1 MTYSTKRKYLFNNLP
16 NELKTKI
23 YKYDNTY
30 KQLFNLVLQELFNY
44 FKQQQIKN
52 ILYPHSFILLLL

>member
-1 MTYSTKRKYLFNNLP
+1 MTFSTKRKYLFNNLP
-16 NELKTKI
+16 NEIKTKI

-30 KQLFNLVLQELFNY
+30 KQLFNLVLQELLIY
-44 FKQQQIKN
+44 FIPYKIKN